1 MKLLGGIAVKYL
13 KILIFILII
22 ATIGYSF
29 HIQQYFLTC
38 FMLFFLIYFGY
49 ICWKK
54 EEYRRTSNFNRRALY
69 ASNIILF
76 CIFLIFMRLVQ
87 LQIFEKDFFESKVM
101 GQINKTDILSGNR
114 GTIYDST
121 GKRLAFNKN
130 IYTVGINPSAIY
142 DRPKTMKG
150 IMEILSKDFIIKD
163 RAVLLEEIKKG
174 YENGRKYKVVAKNI
188 TEREK
193 EELDKIVK
201 ENSLTGHEIRFD
213 RNIERTYYKND
224 VYDNIVG
231 FIGYNYKS
239 ENEKIGLFGIEKEY
253 EKYLKQKVLQRQNF
267 YTRNRNIKLPTAKEF
282 IRMNL
287 NGNNIYMTIDNELQF
302 ILSEELKK
310 KFISSKSDEAYG
322 IIMDPNNG
330 KILAAASFTT
340 NKKRALRNPIFQNQF
355 EPGSTFKPIVVA
367 SAMEEKLINK
377 NTLFDVGDGRITKY
391 GHTIRESSR
400 STRGV
405 LNTQEVLKR
414 SSNVGMVLIGD
425 KFTNEEFEYYLKQF
439 GLYDKTGVDFPGEIK
454 PYTVPYKKWHGL
466 KKSTMAFGQG
476 IVVTPI
482 QLITAFSAVI
492 NGGILYKP
500 YLVEKITDESDV
512 IIRRNIPT
520 PVRRVI
526 SENVSAQLRG
536 ILEDVVADGTA
547 RRGQVEGYRV
557 GGKTGTAQLSS
568 KGGYLKSNYLA
579 SFIGFFPADKPKYV
593 VLVMFLKPKGETIYE
608 KYGGA
613 TAAPVFAEIAK
624 RITKTKNI
632 LSQDISNIS
641 AVKEVKHGETGGLVD
656 VEMPDLKGFSPKDVI
671 YIFKNTDIEIK
682 IDGTGLVDKQF
693 PAAGTSLED
702 VKEVRII
709 LK

>member
-1 MKLLGGIAVKYL
+1 MKLPGGSAVKYL
-13 KILIFILII
+13 KILVFILII
-22 ATIGYSF
+22 TIIGYSF
-29 HIQQYFLTC
+29 YSQQYLLTC

-54 EEYRRTSNFNRRALY
+54 EEYRKTSNFNRRALY
-69 ASNIILF
+69 GSNIVLF
-76 CIFLIFMRLVQ
+76 FIFLIFMRLVQ
-87 LQIFEKDFFESKVM
+87 IQIFEREFFQNKVM

-142 DRPKTMKG
+142 DRTNTMNG
-150 IMEILSKDFIIKD
+150 IVQILNQDFIIKD
-163 RAVLLEEIKKG
+163 KAVLLEEIKRG
-174 YENGRKYKVVAKNI
+174 YEAGRKYKVVAKNI

-193 EELDKIVK
+193 EQLDAIVK
-201 ENSLTGHEIRFD
+201 KYGLTGHEIRFD

-239 ENEKIGLFGIEKEY
+239 NSEKIGLFGLEREY

-267 YTRNRNIKLPTAKEF
+267 YTRGRSIKLPIAKEF

-287 NGNNIYMTIDNELQF
+287 NGNNIYTTIDNEIQF

-310 KFISSKSDEAYG
+310 KFLSSKSDEAYG
-322 IIMDPNNG
+322 LVMDPNNG
-330 KILAAASFTT
+330 KILGAASFTT
-340 NKKRALRNPIFQNQF
+340 NKNKALRNPLFQNQF

-367 SAMEEKLINK
+367 SAMDGKLITK
-377 NTLFDVGDGRITKY
+377 DTLFDVGNGRITKY

-425 KFTNEEFEYYLKQF
+425 KFTDAEFEHYLKKF

-492 NGGILYKP
+492 NGGVLYKP
-500 YLVEKITDESDV
+500 YLVEKITDESDI

-520 PVRRVI
+520 QVRRVVSEDI
-526 SENVSAQLRG
+526 SRQLRG

-557 GGKTGTAQLSS
+557 GGKTGTAQLSG
-568 KGGYLKSNYLA
+568 KGGYLKDNYLA

-593 VLVMFLKPKGETIYE
+593 ILVMFLKPKGETIFE

-613 TAAPVFAEIAK
+613 TAAPVFADIVK

-632 LSQDISNIS
+632 LSQDISNITEI
-641 AVKEVKHGETGGLVD
+641 KEVKSGEANGFVD
-656 VEMPDLKGFSPKDVI
+656 IEMPDLTGFSPKDVI

-682 IDGTGLVDKQF
+682 IEGAGLVDKQF